1 MLIAYCLAI
10 YYLFFYFMLPIIL
23 RFGCKCSLVRSIGG
37 WCYYIICKK
46 ECSKIYPQIEKLFKN
61 QTKQYFPKGF
71 SLFEEGELVEDV
83 IYIILRGEVAIK
95 TYGKTILKLSCGDC
109 IGEMEIF
116 GHDRYMASAEV
127 TKHSLLLCVKVDKS
141 IFENP
146 VCLRFLLGNLY
157 SKNRRLDQSL
167 VFILEKKSL
176 W

>member
-1 MLIAYCLAI
+1 MVIPGI
-10 YYLFFYFMLPIIL
+10 YRVDGVRGGNVYILSSKEGLTIIDTGLPGNDSRIISYLEDVLGSDP
-23 RFGCKCSLVRSIGG
+23 
-37 WCYYIICKK
+37 
-46 ECSKIYPQIEKLFKN
+46 
-61 QTKQYFPKGF
+61 
-71 SLFEEGELVEDV
+71 EDV